1 MVVARRRSAVGRWCC
16 ALALGAL
23 ALVASAADAPRG
35 ADGLLAVPPLARVT
49 DHAGVL
55 SPQQKQALEDKLA
68 AFEMAHGAQ
77 IAVLV
82 VPSTQP
88 EPIEDF
94 AHRVGETWKIGRAG
108 IGDGVL
114 VIVAKDDRRLR
125 IDVAR
130 ALEGAL
136 PDVTARRIGREIMGP
151 YFRRGDYAG
160 GLSAGLDAIFRQ
172 IESEGLP
179 APRAQPADEAEADR
193 FALLVPFVIG
203 GFVIGVIL
211 RRIVGVPGSLLA
223 GGGTGLV
230 AAKALASG
238 VLGALAGLAV
248 FVLTVGGG
256 ARAGRALGG
265 RRGGVFV
272 PGGWGGG
279 WSGGGWSGG
288 GWSGGGGGDFSGGGA
303 TSDW

>member
-1 MVVARRRSAVGRWCC
+1 MVVGRRRSAAGRWCC

-23 ALVASAADAPRG
+23 ALAASAADAPRG

-49 DHAGVL
+49 DYAGAL

-82 VPSTQP
+82 VPTTQP

-94 AHRVGETWKIGRAG
+94 AHRVGEAWKIGRAG

-114 VIVAKDDRRLR
+114 VIVAKDERRLR

-130 ALEGAL
+130 SLEGAL
-136 PDVTARRIGREIMGP
+136 PDLTAKRIGREVIGP

-179 APRAQPADEAEADR
+179 APREQPAGDAEADR
-193 FALLVPFVIG
+193 FALLMPFVIG

-211 RRIVGVPGSLLA
+211 RRILGIPGSLLA
-223 GGGTGLV
+223 GGGTGFV
-230 AAKALASG
+230 AAKALSSG
-238 VLGALAGLAV
+238 LLGALAGLAV
-248 FVLTVGGG
+248 FVLTAGG
-256 ARAGRALGG
+256 ASRAGRVLGG
-265 RRGGVFV
+265 RRGGGVFI
-272 PGGWGGG
+272 PGG
-279 WSGGGWSGG
+279 WSGGGWSSGG
-288 GWSGGGGGDFSGGGA
+288 GWTSGGGGDFSGGGA

>member
-1 MVVARRRSAVGRWCC
+1 MNVARRLSAACRGWCAV
-16 ALALGAL
+16 ALAVL
-23 ALVASAADAPRG
+23 AFPVWAADAPRG
-35 ADGLLAVPPLARVT
+35 ADGLLAIPPLARVT
-49 DHAGVL
+49 DYADAL
-55 SPQQKQALEDKLA
+55 SPQQKRSLEDKLA

-94 AHRVGETWKIGRAG
+94 AHRVGEAWKIGRAG

-130 ALEGAL
+130 SLEGAL
-136 PDVTARRIGREIMGP
+136 PDVAARRIGREIMGP
-151 YFRRGDYAG
+151 YFQRGDYAG
-160 GLSAGLDAIFRQ
+160 GLSAGLDAIFQR
-172 IESEGLP
+172 IESEDLP
-179 APRAQPADEAEADR
+179 PPRVQPAGDAEADR

-211 RRIVGVPGSLLA
+211 RRILGIPGALLA
-223 GGGTGLV
+223 GGGTGFV

-256 ARAGRALGG
+256 SRAGRVLGG

-272 PGGWGGG
+272 PGGWSGAGA
-279 WSGGGWSGG
+279 SGGGWTS
-288 GWSGGGGGDFSGGGA
+288 GGGGDFSGGGA

>member
-1 MVVARRRSAVGRWCC
+1 MIAGRRRSVVGRWCC

-77 IAVLV
+77 IAVLI
-82 VPSTQP
+82 VPTTQP
-88 EPIEDF
+88 EPIEEF
-94 AHRVGETWKIGRAG
+94 AHRVGEAWKIGRAG
-108 IGDGVL
+108 VGDGVL

-136 PDVTARRIGREIMGP
+136 PDVAARRIGREIMGP
-151 YFRRGDYAG
+151 HFQRGDYAG

-172 IESEGLP
+172 IESESLP
-179 APRAQPADEAEADR
+179 APRAQSASDAEADR
-193 FALLVPFVIG
+193 FALVVPFVIG

-211 RRIVGVPGSLLA
+211 RRIFGVPGSLLA
-223 GGGTGLV
+223 GGGTGFV

-238 VLGALAGLAV
+238 LLGALAGLAV
-248 FVLTVGGG
+248 FMLTVGGS
-256 ARAGRALGG
+256 RAGRVLGG

-279 WSGGGWSGG
+279 WSGGGG
-288 GWSGGGGGDFSGGGA
+288 GWTSGGGGDFSGGGA

>member
-1 MVVARRRSAVGRWCC
+1 MVVGRRRSAVGRWCC
-16 ALALGAL
+16 ALVLGAL
-23 ALVASAADAPRG
+23 ALVSSAADAPRG
-35 ADGLLAVPPLARVT
+35 ADGLLAVPPLARVI
-49 DHAGVL
+49 DYAGAL

-77 IAVLV
+77 IAVLI

-94 AHRVGETWKIGRAG
+94 AHRVGDAWKIGRAG

-130 ALEGAL
+130 SLEGAL
-136 PDVTARRIGREIMGP
+136 PDVTARRIGREVVGP
-151 YFRRGDYAG
+151 YFQRGDFAG

-179 APRAQPADEAEADR
+179 APRAQSAGGAEADR
-193 FALLVPFVIG
+193 FALLMPFVIG

-211 RRIVGVPGSLLA
+211 RRILGIPGSLLA
-223 GGGTGLV
+223 GGGTGFV

-238 VLGALAGLAV
+238 LLGALAGLAV

-256 ARAGRALGG
+256 ARAGRVLGG
-265 RRGGVFV
+265 RRGGGVFV

-279 WSGGGWSGG
+279 GWSGG
-288 GWSGGGGGDFSGGGA
+288 GGGWSSGGGGDFSGGGA

>member
-1 MVVARRRSAVGRWCC
+1 MTRLRQTLLRVAAVL
-16 ALALGAL
+16 LAAAGL
-23 ALVASAADAPRG
+23 AVIAQAAEAPRG

-49 DHAGVL
+49 DYAGVL
-55 SPQQKQALEDKLA
+55 SPQDKRSLEDKLA

-77 IAVLV
+77 IAVLI

-94 AHRVGETWKIGRAG
+94 AHRVGEAWKIGRAG

-130 ALEGAL
+130 SLEGAL
-136 PDVTARRIGREIMGP
+136 PDVVARRIGREIMGP
-151 YFRRGDYAG
+151 YFQRGDYAA
-160 GLSAGLDAIFRQ
+160 GLSAGLDAIFRR
-172 IESEGLP
+172 IEAEGLP
-179 APRAQPADEAEADR
+179 PPGPRPAGDVEADR

-211 RRIVGVPGSLLA
+211 RRILGIPGSLVA
-223 GGGTGLV
+223 AGGTGFI

-238 VLGALAGLAV
+238 LLGALAGLVV
-248 FVLTVGGG
+248 FVLTAGGRS
-256 ARAGRALGG
+256 RAGRVLGG

-279 WSGGGWSGG
+279 GFSGGG
-288 GWSGGGGGDFSGGGA
+288 GWTSGGGGDFSGGGA

>member
-1 MVVARRRSAVGRWCC
+1 MTRLRPTLVRLAA
-16 ALALGAL
+16 ALL
-23 ALVASAADAPRG
+23 AAAGLAAIAHAADAPRG

-49 DHAGVL
+49 DYAGVL

-77 IAVLV
+77 VAVLI
-82 VPSTQP
+82 VPSTKP

-94 AHRVGETWKIGRAG
+94 AHRVGEAWKIGRAG

-130 ALEGAL
+130 SLEGAL

-151 YFRRGDYAG
+151 YFQRGDYAG
-160 GLSAGLDAIFRQ
+160 GLSAGLDAIFQR

-179 APRAQPADEAEADR
+179 APSVQSADADADR
-193 FALLVPFVIG
+193 LALLMPFVIG

-211 RRIVGVPGSLLA
+211 RRIFGIPGSLLA
-223 GGGTGLV
+223 AGGSGLL
-230 AAKALASG
+230 AAKVLASG
-238 VLGALAGLAV
+238 LLGALAGLAV

-256 ARAGRALGG
+256 SHAARVLGG
-265 RRGGVFV
+265 RRGGVFI
-272 PGGWGGG
+272 PGGWGG
-279 WSGGGWSGG
+279 WSGGGGGG
-288 GWSGGGGGDFSGGGA
+288 GWTSGGGGDFSGGGA

>member
-1 MVVARRRSAVGRWCC
+1 MTRLRRSLVRVAA
-16 ALALGAL
+16 ALL
-23 ALVASAADAPRG
+23 AAAGLAAIARTAEPPRG

-49 DHAGVL
+49 DYAGVL
-55 SPQQKQALEDKLA
+55 SPQEKQALEDKLA
-68 AFEMAHGAQ
+68 AFELAHGAQ
-77 IAVLV
+77 IAVLI
-82 VPSTQP
+82 VPSTKP

-94 AHRVGETWKIGRAG
+94 AHRVGEAWKIGRAG
-108 IGDGVL
+108 VGDGVL

-130 ALEGAL
+130 SLEGAL

-151 YFRRGDYAG
+151 HFQRGDYAG
-160 GLSAGLDAIFRQ
+160 GLSAGLDAIFQR

-179 APRAQPADEAEADR
+179 APRVQSAADADTDR
-193 FALLVPFVIG
+193 LALLMPFVIG
-203 GFVIGVIL
+203 GFVVGVIL
-211 RRIVGVPGSLLA
+211 RRILGIPGSLLA
-223 GGGTGLV
+223 AGASGFV
-230 AAKALASG
+230 AAKVLASG

-256 ARAGRALGG
+256 SRAGRVLGG
-265 RRGGVFV
+265 RRGGLFI
-272 PGGWGGG
+272 PGG

-288 GWSGGGGGDFSGGGA
+288 GGGWISGGGGDFSGGGA

>member
-1 MVVARRRSAVGRWCC
+1 MIVGRRLPAAGRWCC
-16 ALALGAL
+16 ALARCAL
-23 ALVASAADAPRG
+23 ALVAAAADAPRG

-49 DHAGVL
+49 DYAGVL

-77 IAVLV
+77 IAVLI

-94 AHRVGETWKIGRAG
+94 AHRVGEAWKIGRAG

-130 ALEGAL
+130 SLEGAL
-136 PDVTARRIGREIMGP
+136 PDVTARRIGREIVGP
-151 YFRRGDYAG
+151 YFQRGDYAG
-160 GLSAGLDAIFRQ
+160 GLAAGLDATFRQ
-172 IESEGLP
+172 IEGEALP
-179 APRAQPADEAEADR
+179 PPRAQPADDADR
-193 FALLVPFVIG
+193 FALLMPFLIG
-203 GFVIGVIL
+203 GFVVGVIL
-211 RRIVGVPGSLLA
+211 RRIIGIPGAVLA
-223 GGGTGLV
+223 SGGTGFV

-238 VLGALAGLAV
+238 LLGALAGVVV

-256 ARAGRALGG
+256 TRAGRVLGG
-265 RRGGVFV
+265 RRGGGLFV
-272 PGGWGGG
+272 PGGWTGGG
-279 WSGGGWSGG
+279 FSGGGWTS
-288 GWSGGGGGDFSGGGA
+288 GGGGDFSGGGA

>member
-1 MVVARRRSAVGRWCC
+1 VTRVARWLAASRWCV
-16 ALALGAL
+16 ALALAAL
-23 ALVASAADAPRG
+23 ALAALAADAPRG

-49 DHAGVL
+49 DYAGVL
-55 SPQQKQALEDKLA
+55 SPQDKRSLEDKLA

-77 IAVLV
+77 IAVLI
-82 VPSTQP
+82 VPSTKP

-94 AHRVGETWKIGRAG
+94 AHRVGEAWKIGRAG
-108 IGDGVL
+108 VGDGVL

-130 ALEGAL
+130 SLEGAL
-136 PDVTARRIGREIMGP
+136 PDVAARRIGREIMGP
-151 YFRRGDYAG
+151 YFQRGDYAA
-160 GLSAGLDAIFRQ
+160 GLSAGLDAIFQR
-172 IESEGLP
+172 IEAEGLP
-179 APRAQPADEAEADR
+179 PPRAQPAGDAEEDR
-193 FALLVPFVIG
+193 FALLAPFVIA

-211 RRIVGVPGSLLA
+211 RRILGIPGSIVA
-223 GGGTGLV
+223 AGGTGFV

-238 VLGALAGLAV
+238 LLGALAGLAV

-256 ARAGRALGG
+256 ARAGRVLGG

-279 WSGGGWSGG
+279 WSGGG
-288 GWSGGGGGDFSGGGA
+288 GWTSGGGGDFSGGGA

>member
-1 MVVARRRSAVGRWCC
+1 MTRLRPTLVRLAA
-16 ALALGAL
+16 ALL
-23 ALVASAADAPRG
+23 AAAGLAAIAHAADAPRG

-49 DHAGVL
+49 DYAGVL

-77 IAVLV
+77 VAVLI
-82 VPSTQP
+82 VPSTKP

-94 AHRVGETWKIGRAG
+94 AHRVGEAWKIGRAG

-130 ALEGAL
+130 SLEGAL

-151 YFRRGDYAG
+151 YFQRGDYAG
-160 GLSAGLDAIFRQ
+160 GLSAGLDAIFQR

-179 APRAQPADEAEADR
+179 APSVQSADADADR
-193 FALLVPFVIG
+193 LALLMPFVIG

-211 RRIVGVPGSLLA
+211 RRIFGIPGSLLA
-223 GGGTGLV
+223 AGGSGFL
-230 AAKALASG
+230 AAKVLASG
-238 VLGALAGLAV
+238 LLGALAGLAV

-256 ARAGRALGG
+256 SHAARVLGG
-265 RRGGVFV
+265 RRGGVFI
-272 PGGWGGG
+272 PGGWGG
-279 WSGGGWSGG
+279 WSGGGGGG
-288 GWSGGGGGDFSGGGA
+288 GWTSGGGGDFSGGGA

>member
-1 MVVARRRSAVGRWCC
+1 MTRLRGTLARVAA
-16 ALALGAL
+16 ALL
-23 ALVASAADAPRG
+23 AAAGLAAIAHAADAPRG

-49 DHAGVL
+49 DYAGVL

-77 IAVLV
+77 IAVLI
-82 VPSTQP
+82 VPSTKP

-94 AHRVGETWKIGRAG
+94 AHRVGEAWKIGRAG

-130 ALEGAL
+130 SLEGAL

-151 YFRRGDYAG
+151 HFQRGDYAG
-160 GLSAGLDAIFRQ
+160 GLSAGLDAIFQR

-179 APRAQPADEAEADR
+179 APSVQPADADADR
-193 FALLVPFVIG
+193 LALLMPFVIG
-203 GFVIGVIL
+203 GFVVGVIL
-211 RRIVGVPGSLLA
+211 RRIVGIPGSLLA
-223 GGGTGLV
+223 AGGSGFL
-230 AAKALASG
+230 AAKVLASG
-238 VLGALAGLAV
+238 LLGALAGLAV

-256 ARAGRALGG
+256 SHAARVLGG
-265 RRGGVFV
+265 RRGGVFI
-272 PGGWGGG
+272 PGGWGGGG
-279 WSGGGWSGG
+279 WSGGG
-288 GWSGGGGGDFSGGGA
+288 GWTSGGGGDFSGGGA

>member
-1 MVVARRRSAVGRWCC
+1 MIGIRRRPSAAGRWCC

-23 ALVASAADAPRG
+23 ALVASATEAPRG

-49 DHAGVL
+49 DYAGAV
-55 SPQQKQALEDKLA
+55 SPQQKKALEDKLA

-94 AHRVGETWKIGRAG
+94 AHRVGEAWKVGRAG

-114 VIVAKDDRRLR
+114 VIVATDDRRLR

-130 ALEGAL
+130 SLEGAL
-136 PDVTARRIGREIMGP
+136 PDATARRIGREIMGAH
-151 YFRRGDYAG
+151 FQRGDYAG
-160 GLSAGLDAIFRQ
+160 GLAAGLDAIFRQ

-179 APRAQPADEAEADR
+179 APRAQAADAVEVDR
-193 FALLVPFVIG
+193 FAPLMPYVIA

-211 RRIVGVPGSLLA
+211 RRILGVPGSLLA
-223 GGGTGLV
+223 AGGTGFV
-230 AAKALASG
+230 AARALASG
-238 VLGALAGLAV
+238 ALGALAGLAV
-248 FVLTVGGG
+248 FALTVGGG
-256 ARAGRALGG
+256 SRAGRVLGG
-265 RRGGVFV
+265 RRGGRVFV
-272 PGGWGGG
+272 PGG

-288 GWSGGGGGDFSGGGA
+288 GGGWTGGGGGDFSGGGA

>member
-1 MVVARRRSAVGRWCC
+1 MKALQRASRALVLVA
-16 ALALGAL
+16 
-23 ALVASAADAPRG
+23 ALVAAAIGRAADAPRG

-49 DHAGVL
+49 DYAGAL
-55 SPQQKQALEDKLA
+55 SPQEKQALEDKLA

-77 IAVLV
+77 IAVLI
-82 VPSTQP
+82 VPSTKP

-94 AHRVGETWKIGRAG
+94 AHRVGEAWKIGRAG

-130 ALEGAL
+130 SLEGAL

-151 YFRRGDYAG
+151 YFQRGDYAG

-179 APRAQPADEAEADR
+179 APRGQPAAGDDADR
-193 FALLVPFVIG
+193 LALLMPFVVG
-203 GFVIGVIL
+203 GFVVGVIL
-211 RRIVGVPGSLLA
+211 RRILGIPGSLLA
-223 GGGTGLV
+223 AGGSGFV

-256 ARAGRALGG
+256 SRMGRVLGG
-265 RRGGVFV
+265 RRGGVFI
-272 PGGWGGG
+272 PGG
-279 WSGGGWSGG
+279 WSGGGWPGG
-288 GWSGGGGGDFSGGGA
+288 GWTSGGGGDFSGGGA

>member
-1 MVVARRRSAVGRWCC
+1 MVVRRRPSVAGRWCC
-16 ALALGAL
+16 ALVLGAL
-23 ALVASAADAPRG
+23 ALVAFGADAPRG

-49 DHAGVL
+49 DYAGVL
-55 SPQQKQALEDKLA
+55 SPQDKRSLEDKLA

-77 IAVLV
+77 IAVLI

-94 AHRVGETWKIGRAG
+94 AHRVGEAWKIGRAG

-130 ALEGAL
+130 SLEGAL
-136 PDVTARRIGREIMGP
+136 PDVTARRIGRELVGP
-151 YFRRGDYAG
+151 YFQRGDYAG

-179 APRAQPADEAEADR
+179 APRARPAGDADADR
-193 FALLVPFVIG
+193 FALLMPFVIG

-211 RRIVGVPGSLLA
+211 RRIFGVAGSLLA
-223 GGGTGLV
+223 GGGTGFV
-230 AAKALASG
+230 AAKVLASG
-238 VLGALAGLAV
+238 LLGALAGVVV

-256 ARAGRALGG
+256 SRAGRVLGG

-272 PGGWGGG
+272 PGGW
-279 WSGGGWSGG
+279 SGGGWSGG
-288 GWSGGGGGDFSGGGA
+288 GGGWTSGGGDFSGGGA

>member
-1 MVVARRRSAVGRWCC
+1 MKALQRLGR
-16 ALALGAL
+16 
-23 ALVASAADAPRG
+23 ALVLVAAFAVAAIAHAAEPPRG

-49 DHAGVL
+49 DYAGVL
-55 SPQQKQALEDKLA
+55 SPHEKRALEDKLA

-77 IAVLV
+77 IAVLI
-82 VPSTQP
+82 VPSTKP

-94 AHRVGETWKIGRAG
+94 AHRVGEAWKIGRAG

-130 ALEGAL
+130 SLEGAL

-151 YFRRGDYAG
+151 YFQRGDYAA
-160 GLSAGLDAIFRQ
+160 GLSAGLDAIFRR

-179 APRAQPADEAEADR
+179 VPRGQSAADADADR
-193 FALLVPFVIG
+193 LALLMPFVIG
-203 GFVIGVIL
+203 GFVVGVIL
-211 RRIVGVPGSLLA
+211 RRIFGIPGSLLA
-223 GGGTGLV
+223 AGASGFV
-230 AAKALASG
+230 AAKVLASG
-238 VLGALAGLAV
+238 ALGALTGLAV

-256 ARAGRALGG
+256 SRAGRVLGG
-265 RRGGVFV
+265 RRGGVFI
-272 PGGWGGG
+272 PGG

-288 GWSGGGGGDFSGGGA
+288 GGWTSGGGGDFSGGGA

>member
-1 MVVARRRSAVGRWCC
+1 MTRLRRTLQRVAAVL
-16 ALALGAL
+16 LAAAGL
-23 ALVASAADAPRG
+23 AATAQAAAAPRG

-49 DHAGVL
+49 DYAGVL
-55 SPQQKQALEDKLA
+55 SPQDKRALEDKLA

-77 IAVLV
+77 IAALIVAG
-82 VPSTQP
+82 TQP
-88 EPIEDF
+88 EPIENF
-94 AHRVGETWKIGRAG
+94 AHRVGEAWKIGRAG

-114 VIVAKDDRRLR
+114 VIVARDDRRLR

-130 ALEGAL
+130 SLEGAL

-151 YFRRGDYAG
+151 YFQRGDYAG
-160 GLSAGLDAIFRQ
+160 GLAAGLDAIFRQ
-172 IESEGLP
+172 IEGEGLP
-179 APRAQPADEAEADR
+179 PPRARPAHEADEGR

-203 GFVIGVIL
+203 GFVVGVLL
-211 RRIVGVPGSLLA
+211 RRIIGIPGAILA
-223 GGGTGLV
+223 GGGTGFV

-256 ARAGRALGG
+256 GRAGRVLGG

-272 PGGWGGG
+272 PGGWSGAA
-279 WSGGGWSGG
+279 WSGGGG
-288 GWSGGGGGDFSGGGA
+288 GWTSGGGGDFSGGGA

>member
-1 MVVARRRSAVGRWCC
+1 MKALQRVGR
-16 ALALGAL
+16 AL
-23 ALVASAADAPRG
+23 ALVAAFAVAAIAHAALPPRG
-35 ADGLLAVPPLARVT
+35 ADGLLAVPPPARVT
-49 DHAGVL
+49 DYAGVL
-55 SPQQKQALEDKLA
+55 SPQQKRALDDKLA

-77 IAVLV
+77 IAVLI

-94 AHRVGETWKIGRAG
+94 AHRVGEAWKIGRAG

-130 ALEGAL
+130 SLEGAL

-151 YFRRGDYAG
+151 YFQRGDYAG
-160 GLSAGLDAIFRQ
+160 GLSAGLDEIFRR

-179 APRAQPADEAEADR
+179 APREPPATGADADLL
-193 FALLVPFVIG
+193 ALLMPFVIG
-203 GFVIGVIL
+203 GFVVGVIL
-211 RRIVGVPGSLLA
+211 RRIFGIPGSLLA
-223 GGGTGLV
+223 AGGSGFA
-230 AAKALASG
+230 AAKVLASG
-238 VLGALAGLAV
+238 ALGALAGLAV

-256 ARAGRALGG
+256 SRAARVLGG
-265 RRGGVFV
+265 RRGGVFI
-272 PGGWGGG
+272 PGG

-288 GWSGGGGGDFSGGGA
+288 GGWTSGGGGDFSGGGA